1 MEKKKEEQTNEHTPN
16 VLLQWSIQSYS
27 TSLPL
32 RQCTTPSACVKRS
45 SSDLQM
51 SVLTDVRSVD
61 MRVVYSA
68 KVDQT
73 IIDEG
78 VDDDEAIKYWSEND
92 CQREKRG
99 TNHIFMYLLIGT
111 MTHHAIRLPL
121 LIWRSRH
128 DSFEWINRIF
138 LSNECTLCIVKTETR
153 KGEKNTQNYLYR
165 WKSTDTRLFRSLQY
179 IVMSFS
185 LFLLSF

>member
-1 MEKKKEEQTNEHTPN
+1 M
-16 VLLQWSIQSYS
+16 
-27 TSLPL
+27 
-32 RQCTTPSACVKRS
+32 KRS

-51 SVLTDVRSVD
+51 SVLTDVRSMA
-61 MRVVYSA
+61 MRAVYSA
-68 KVDQT
+68 KGDQT
-73 IIDEG
+73 ILDEG
-78 VDDDEAIKYWSEND
+78 VDDDEAISCWSEND

-111 MTHHAIRLPL
+111 MTHRAIKLPL

-153 KGEKNTQNYLYR
+153 KGERKILKTICIGEKAQTHDCSDHFNTSLYR
-165 WKSTDTRLFRSLQY
+165 FPLFSFLFSHIHLHTSLDQ
-179 IVMSFS
+179 
-185 LFLLSF
+185 